1 MLEGEVGQCFGLE
14 VEDADDLVFDDER
27 HGELGAYV
35 GIGVDVVFGEGDVFD
50 EERFAEKGSL
60 AGDAATELDAHSFD
74 LRGVADLEAHAEVSS
89 ALVDEEDGKD
99 LVVDHGADEVRD
111 PVHEGVEVEGGV
123 EGVGEAVE
131 EVDLEGFDANFR
143 VCSVG
148 VEELGCGGAVVAFE
162 VMFGLGR
169 LRVRWW
175 RGARFGRG
183 RHSAL
188 R

>member
-1 MLEGEVGQCFGLE
+1 MGKVRGGFRLQ
-14 VEDADDLVFDDER
+14 VEDADDLILDDER
-27 HGELGAYV
+27 DGEFGSDIRV
-35 GIGVDVVFGEGDVFD
+35 RVDVVVLVRDIVDEKRLALECSLTGDT
-50 EERFAEKGSL
+50 
-60 AGDAATELDAHSFD
+60 AAQLDTHALDF
-74 LRGVADLEAHAEVSS
+74 RGVADLEAHAEVSS